1 MAERDIFNELIE
13 GIDALGR
20 QRQGKLTLRSHS
32 IETKPPPPVDADY
45 IRATR
50 RQLRM
55 SAPVFARTLRVSPRT
70 LERWEQG
77 QAPGPAAA
85 VLIGLVRRHP
95 ETIGHIA
102 GLETGPSRRP
112 GLRAA
117 GRGRRRR
124 PTTTRR
130 K

>member
-1 MAERDIFNELIE
+1 MAKRDIFNELLE
-13 GIDALGR
+13 GIDALGKE
-20 QRQGKLTLRSHS
+20 RQGKLTLRSHS
-32 IETKPPPPVDADY
+32 IEPKPPPPVDANY

-95 ETIGHIA
+95 ETVGYIA
-102 GLETGPSRRP
+102 GLETGPKRRS
-112 GLRAA
+112 GRRGA
-117 GRGRRRR
+117 GGARGRRPKR
-124 PTTTRR
+124 
-130 K
+130 